1 MLSHYS
7 FLALDIATERARE
20 ADRHRL
26 AALARAAAGSRPSV
40 SRRAAARLAAT
51 ASRRLA
57 SLARRLDECVA
68 DDLADALRAER
79 LATN

>member
-7 FLALDIATERARE
+7 FLALDIANERTRE

-26 AALARAAAGSRPSV
+26 AALARSAAGTSASMP
-40 SRRAAARLAAT
+40 RRAAARAAAT
-51 ASRRLA
+51 ASRGLA
-57 SLARRLDECVA
+57 SLTRRLDGCTA
-68 DDLADALRAER
+68 DELVDALRAER